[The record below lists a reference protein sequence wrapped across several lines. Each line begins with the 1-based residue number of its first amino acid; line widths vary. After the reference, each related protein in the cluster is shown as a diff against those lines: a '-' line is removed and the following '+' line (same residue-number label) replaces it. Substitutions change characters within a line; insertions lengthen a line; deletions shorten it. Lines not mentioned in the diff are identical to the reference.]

1 MAYDAYE
8 FWITDDKG
16 RRISDESGTSLIT
29 RVTWLEATRTC
40 NGHGTLGIGL
50 PTDFNTA
57 LLRRDRMIQ
66 VWRAPHGNS
75 LSLFRPYF
83 IRRWRYEFQGKE
95 EKLSVFGVDPNELM
109 RRRIVANYADLAQT
123 QKTDYADDMMK
134 EIVTEQFVS
143 DVWGPDAG
151 SRDLPPAYFSV
162 QGDLAAG
169 PILTKGFSWR
179 RVMNVL
185 QDLQK
190 ASREAETEVFWDV
203 IVNNVTSSTISFQFR
218 TKTGQPGR
226 DLSDYGVLFSLEKG
240 NLRDPFY
247 DFDATEEENYIFAGG
262 QGTEEDRVTDEA
274 YDAARYNA
282 SQWNRCEGFADARNQ
297 TTANGVREA
306 ARTILEIGRPRE
318 RFGAHLSDVEGMR
331 FGVDWNW
338 GDKVKASYRDKEFDA
353 IVWTVQLSLNQDGY
367 ETITARL
374 DYGD

>member
-8 FWITDDKG
+8 FWLTDDKG
-16 RRISDESGTSLIT
+16 HRISDENGTSLIT

-40 NGHGTLGIGL
+40 NDYGTLGIGL
-50 PTDFNTA
+50 PTDFDTA

-66 VWRAPHGNS
+66 VWRAPQGGS
-75 LSLFRPYF
+75 LSLFRPYL
-83 IRRWRYEFQGKE
+83 IRRWRYEFQGDE

-134 EIVTEQFVS
+134 EIVTEQFVA

-151 SRDLPPAYFSV
+151 DRDLSPTYFSV

-190 ASREAETEVFWDV
+190 ASREAGTEVFWDV
-203 IVNNVTSSTISFQFR
+203 VVNNVTSSTITFQFR
-218 TKTGQPGR
+218 TKTGQPGQN
-226 DLSDYGVLFSLEKG
+226 LSDYGVLFSLEKG
-240 NLRDPFY
+240 NLRSPFY

-262 QGTEEDRVTDEA
+262 QGTETDRATDEV

-297 TTANGVREA
+297 TTANGIRES
-306 ARTILEIGRPRE
+306 ARTVLEVGRPRE
-318 RFGAHLSDVEGMR
+318 RFGAHLLDVEGMR
-331 FGVDWNW
+331 FGMDWNW
-338 GDKVKASYRDKEFDA
+338 GDKVKASYRSKEFDA